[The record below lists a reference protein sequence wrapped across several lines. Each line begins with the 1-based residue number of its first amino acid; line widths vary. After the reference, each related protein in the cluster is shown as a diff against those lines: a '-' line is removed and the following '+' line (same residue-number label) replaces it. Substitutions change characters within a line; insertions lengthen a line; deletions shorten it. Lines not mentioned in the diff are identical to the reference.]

1 MLIVSDD
8 MIADMESNKLFVTEL
23 FLRGFARNVLL
34 AFVSQIYFK
43 VPKTIRLNA
52 AIILSSKF
60 LTKDNFN
67 K

>member
-34 AFVSQIYFK
+34 AFVLQIYFK

>member
-52 AIILSSKF
+52 AIILS
-60 LTKDNFN
+60 
-67 K
+67 